1 VTATEGNQR
10 DGAYVLFYV
19 TENRTQLAAFRQLGW
34 PMTPLSHH
42 TTAQITQD
50 TSGVVLG
57 TALNVIGGGWDHD
70 LAAIATARPTSAQA
84 STGEY
89 YRDTQ
94 TGPQTLCL
102 ANHISVTPAIYSRDL
117 RATPCATIAYAS

>member
-1 VTATEGNQR
+1 
-10 DGAYVLFYV
+10 
-19 TENRTQLAAFRQLGW
+19 
-34 PMTPLSHH
+34 MTPLSHH

-50 TSGVVLG
+50 TSGVVFG

-70 LAAIATARPTSAQA
+70 LVAIATARPTSAEA

-94 TGPQTLCL
+94 TGPQTLCF
-102 ANHISVTPAIYSRDL
+102 ANQISVTPAIYSGDL
-117 RATPCATIAYAS
+117 RATPFATIAYASPLFTAFAAWLVHGGWGATVTTQNCPT